1 MKKTNSI
8 QWAIYLF
15 KLDVSSIGLGICF
28 NLQTSLTVSL
38 CNSIQDFRTPSMWFI
53 SVCGLDG

>member
-8 QWAIYLF
+8 QWVIYLF

-28 NLQTSLTVSL
+28 NLQTPLTVSL
-38 CNSIQDFRTPSMWFI
+38 CDSIQDLRTPSVRFI